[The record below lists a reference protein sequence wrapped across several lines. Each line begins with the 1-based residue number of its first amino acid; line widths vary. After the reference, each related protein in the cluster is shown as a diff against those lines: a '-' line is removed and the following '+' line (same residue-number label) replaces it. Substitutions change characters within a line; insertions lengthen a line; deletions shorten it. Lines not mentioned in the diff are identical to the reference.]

1 MTIGRG
7 DLFNPSPESWEPVL
21 HAQGILASAIAEHQ
35 PTHIFALFSGGH
47 DSLCST
53 HITMATS
60 PAKVLTLHTGIG
72 IKATRRYSYETAK
85 HFGWPYRVY
94 RPKDGNRY
102 HQMVEQYGFP
112 GKAQHR
118 VSYIRLKERQLER
131 VVREHKVDRKDR
143 IMFVTGVRKAESR
156 KRMGYV
162 QPVQRDG
169 ATVWVAPIL
178 EWETV
183 DKHAY
188 MEANNLPR
196 NEVVDLL
203 CMSGECLCGAFGS
216 PAELEE
222 IRLWYPDDAEKIDV
236 LREKMRDR
244 WNWSWGEH
252 PPAKAFAGADEA
264 QGELHL
270 CVSCEAKKVA

>member
-1 MTIGRG
+1 MSGEA
-7 DLFNPSPESWEPVL
+7 FFSWPDPVL
-21 HAQGILASAIAEHQ
+21 QAQGFLDAAIEEHR

-53 HITMATS
+53 HLAMAHIPKAT
-60 PAKVLTLHTGIG
+60 VLTLHTGVG
-72 IKATRRYSYETAK
+72 IKATRRFSYETAK
-85 HFGWPYRVY
+85 QFSWPYRVY
-94 RPKDGNRY
+94 RPQHGNRY
-102 HQMVEQYGFP
+102 HQMVEEYGFP

-118 VSYIRLKERQLER
+118 VAYIRLKERQLER
-131 VVREHKVDRKDR
+131 VVREHKTDRKDR
-143 IMFVTGVRKAESR
+143 IMFVTGVRKSESQ

-162 QPVQRDG
+162 QPVFREG
-169 ATVWVAPIL
+169 ATVWVAPIC
-178 EWETV
+178 EWENSHK
-183 DKHAY
+183 DDY
-188 MEANNLPR
+188 MEANGLPR

-222 IRLWYPDDAEKIDV
+222 IRLWFPDDAAKIDC

-244 WNWSWGEH
+244 WSWSWGEH
-252 PPAKAFAGADEA
+252 PPPKSFEGADST

-270 CVSCEAKKVA
+270 CASCEAKKEAA